1 MAEKHKLIEYANGP
15 SLQEINGTV
24 DVPRDKGFLKTL
36 FAYSGPG
43 ALVAVGY
50 MDPGNWSTSITGGQN
65 FQYLLMSVILLSSL
79 IAMLLQYMAAKL
91 GIVSKMDLAQA
102 IRARTSRSLGIILWI
117 LTELAIMAT
126 DIAEVIGGAIALY
139 LLFHI
144 PLVIAVFITV
154 GDVLVLL
161 LLTKIGFRKIEAI
174 VVCLILVILFVFV
187 YQVALSN
194 PNWSAAFA
202 GLVPTGKTFAKSPSI
217 GGQTPLIGA
226 LGIIGATVMPH
237 NLYLHSAISQ
247 TRKVD
252 HADEKS
258 VAQNVRFSAWD
269 SNIQLTAAFFVNA
282 LLLIMGVA
290 VFKSGAVKDPSFFG
304 LYTALSD
311 TSTLSNGVLI
321 AVAKS
326 GILSTLF
333 AVALLASGQNST
345 ITGTLTGQVIM
356 EGFVHMRMPLW
367 LRRLVTRLISVIPV
381 LICVMLTS
389 NKSMIDEH
397 VALNNLMNNSQV
409 FLAFALPFSMLPL
422 LLMTDS
428 STEMGN
434 KFKNAPWVKGFGW
447 LSVIALTFL
456 NLYNMPSQIQA
467 FYGDNITAAQTTQ
480 ANIIAYV
487 LIAAVLALL
496 IWTVV
501 DMHKGNERLKK
512 ALAKENVSS
521 TYEHLAKM
529 SAEAGSDEE
538 FDREATAE
546 RNAEQ
551 RI

>member
-1 MAEKHKLIEYANGP
+1 MAEKRKLIQYANGP
-15 SLQEINGTV
+15 SLEEINGTV
-24 DVPRDKGFLKTL
+24 SVPKDKGFFKTL
-36 FAYSGPG
+36 LAYSGPG

-65 FQYLLMSVILLSSL
+65 FQYLLMSVILMSSL

-102 IRARTSRSLGIILWI
+102 IRARTSKSLGIVLWI
-117 LTELAIMAT
+117 LTEFAIMAT

-139 LLFHI
+139 LLFNI

-202 GLVPTGKTFAKSPSI
+202 GLLPTGKTFATGPTI
-217 GGQTPLIGA
+217 GGQTPLTGA

-282 LLLIMGVA
+282 LLLVMGVA

-304 LYTALSD
+304 LYHALSD

-326 GILSTLF
+326 GVLSTLF

-345 ITGTLTGQVIM
+345 ITGTLSGQVIM
-356 EGFVHMRMPLW
+356 EGFVHMKMPLW
-367 LRRLVTRLISVIPV
+367 LRRLVTRLLSVIPV

-389 NKSMIDEH
+389 GKSSIDEH
-397 VALNNLMNNSQV
+397 VALNDLMNNSQV

-428 STEMGN
+428 ATEMGN
-434 KFKNAPWVKGFGW
+434 KFKNATWIKWFGW
-447 LSVIALTFL
+447 FSVLALTFL
-456 NLYNMPSQIQA
+456 NLYGLPGQIQA
-467 FYGDNITAAQTTQ
+467 FYGDNPTAGQMTQ
-480 ANIIAYV
+480 ANIIAGV

-496 IWTVV
+496 IWTML
-501 DMHKGNERLKK
+501 DMHKGNERLK
-512 ALAKENVSS
+512 ASLAAEHVDS
-521 TYEHLAKM
+521 TYAHLAKM
-529 SAEAGSDEE
+529 SAEAKTEAD
-538 FDREATAE
+538 FDKAATVE
-546 RNAEQ
+546 RDAEQ
-551 RI
+551 R

>member
-24 DVPRDKGFLKTL
+24 DVPKGKGFFKML

-65 FQYLLMSVILLSSL
+65 FQYLLMSVILMSSL

-102 IRARTSRSLGIILWI
+102 IRARTSRSLGIVLWI

-139 LLFHI
+139 LLFNI

-194 PNWSAAFA
+194 PDWGGVFA
-202 GLVPTGKTFAKSPSI
+202 GLIPTGKTFATGPKI
-217 GGQTPLIGA
+217 GGQTPLNGA

-252 HADEKS
+252 HADEAS

-290 VFKSGAVKDPSFFG
+290 VFKSGAVEDPSFFG
-304 LYTALSD
+304 LYKALSD

-389 NKSMIDEH
+389 GKSAIDEH
-397 VALNNLMNNSQV
+397 EALNTLMNNSQV

-428 STEMGN
+428 ATEMGN
-434 KFKNAPWVKGFGW
+434 KFKNAAWIKIFGW

-456 NLYNMPSQIQA
+456 NLYGLPDQIKA
-467 FYGDNITAAQTTQ
+467 FYGDGITSAQSLQ

-496 IWTVV
+496 VWTVF
-501 DMHKGNERLKK
+501 DMHKGNERLKTV
-512 ALAKENVSS
+512 LAKEDVTS
-521 TYEHLAKM
+521 TYEHLAKI
-529 SAEAGSDEE
+529 SASASSEE
-538 FDREATAE
+538 DFDKQATAE
-546 RNAEQ
+546 RNSEQ
-551 RI
+551 R

>member
-1 MAEKHKLIEYANGP
+1 MRDENVVSKKHKLIEYANGP
-15 SLQEINGTV
+15 SLEEINGTV
-24 DVPRDKGFLKTL
+24 DVPKDKGFFKTL

-65 FQYLLMSVILLSSL
+65 FQYLLMSVILMSSL

-91 GIVSKMDLAQA
+91 GIVSKMDLAQV
-102 IRARTSRSLGIILWI
+102 IRARTSKPLGIVLWI
-117 LTELAIMAT
+117 LTEFAIMAT
-126 DIAEVIGGAIALY
+126 DIAEVIGAAIALY

-144 PLVIAVFITV
+144 PLIIAVFITV

-194 PNWSAAFA
+194 PNWGGAIS
-202 GLVPTGKTFAKSPSI
+202 GLIPTSKTFATGPAI
-217 GGQTPLIGA
+217 GGQTPLTGA

-252 HADEKS
+252 HADEDS

-304 LYTALSD
+304 LFDALSD
-311 TSTLSNGVLI
+311 TSTLSNGILI
-321 AVAKS
+321 KVAKS

-356 EGFVHMRMPLW
+356 EGFVHMKMPLW
-367 LRRLVTRLISVIPV
+367 LRRLVTRLLSVIPV
-381 LICVMLTS
+381 LICVLLTS
-389 NKSMIDEH
+389 GKSALAEH
-397 VALNNLMNNSQV
+397 TALNDLMNNSQV

-422 LLMTDS
+422 LLITDS
-428 STEMGN
+428 ATEMGN
-434 KFKNAPWVKGFGW
+434 RFKNSLWVKIFGW
-447 LSVIALTFL
+447 ISVIALTFL
-456 NLYNMPSQIQA
+456 NLYGLPDQISGFFGNNPSK
-467 FYGDNITAAQTTQ
+467 TQ
-480 ANIIAYV
+480 L
-487 LIAAVLALL
+487 LIANGISYTLILIVIALL
-496 IWTVV
+496 TWNVI
-501 DMHKGNERLKK
+501 DMHRGNERLKEH
-512 ALAKENVSS
+512 LAKENEASAVDA
-521 TYEHLAKM
+521 LAKVT
-529 SAEAGSDEE
+529 AEAEKEE
-538 FDREATAE
+538 A
-546 RNAEQ
+546 
-551 RI
+551 

>member
-1 MAEKHKLIEYANGP
+1 MSQENKGNGRKHKLIEYANGP
-15 SLQEINGTV
+15 SLEEINGTIE
-24 DVPRDKGFLKTL
+24 VPKNLSFWKAL

-65 FQYLLMSVILLSSL
+65 FQYMLMSVILISSL

-91 GIVSKMDLAQA
+91 GIVSQMDLAQA
-102 IRARTSRSLGIILWI
+102 IRARTSKSLGIVLWL

-126 DIAEVIGGAIALY
+126 DIAEVIGAAIALY

-154 GDVLVLL
+154 LDVLVLL

-174 VVCLILVILFVFV
+174 VVCLIVVILLVFV

-194 PNWSAAFA
+194 PDWGGVIK
-202 GLVPTGKTFAKSPSI
+202 GLVPTAATFSTSKSVA
-217 GGQTPLIGA
+217 GMTPLSGS

-247 TRKVD
+247 TRKID
-252 HADEKS
+252 HNDEED
-258 VAQNVRFSAWD
+258 VARTVKFSAWD
-269 SNIQLTAAFFVNA
+269 SNIQLTFAFVVNS

-290 VFKSGAVKDPSFFG
+290 VFKTGAVKDPSFFG
-304 LYTALSD
+304 LFQALSD

-321 AVAKS
+321 GVAKS
-326 GILSTLF
+326 GILSVLF

-381 LICVMLTS
+381 LICVLITGS
-389 NKSMIDEH
+389 KSAIDEH

-422 LLMTDS
+422 LMMTDS
-428 STEMGN
+428 KVEMGER
-434 KFKNAPWVKGFGW
+434 FKNSMWVKLLGW
-447 LSVIALTFL
+447 VSVIGLTIL
-456 NLYNMPSQIQA
+456 NLIGLPDA
-467 FYGDNITAAQTTQ
+467 VLGFFGDNPSAADGTISK
-480 ANIIAYV
+480 IIAYI
-487 LIAAVLALL
+487 LIAAILALL
-496 IWTVV
+496 AWTTY
-501 DMHKGNERLKK
+501 DLYRGNKRYAAK
-512 ALAKENVSS
+512 LA
-521 TYEHLAKM
+521 THA
-529 SAEAGSDEE
+529 
-538 FDREATAE
+538 DRQSISNEGE
-546 RNAEQ
+546 
-551 RI
+551 